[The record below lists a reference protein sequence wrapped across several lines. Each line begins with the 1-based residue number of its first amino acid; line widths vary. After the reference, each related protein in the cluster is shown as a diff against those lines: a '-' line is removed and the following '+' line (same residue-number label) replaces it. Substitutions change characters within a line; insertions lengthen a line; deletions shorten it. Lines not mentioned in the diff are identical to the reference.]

1 MSYLDD
7 IIAWH
12 RKRAQSDPRDPK
24 SLRSHLESRRS
35 DDAQRGFRE
44 ALCRGRELHVIAE
57 VKRKSPSKGVIDAS
71 LDPASLAREYEVAGA
86 ACLSVLTDGPHFGG
100 SESDLRTARQA
111 TRLPV
116 LRKDFTVCEIDVI
129 DAAVMGADA
138 VLLIVAALTDR
149 ELRHLHHVSRALMI
163 DCLVEV
169 HDEEE
174 LSRAVAIGA
183 DLIGVN
189 QRDLRTFSVDQARAE
204 SLAALMPND
213 VVAVA
218 ESGIRGADDAR
229 ILANAGY
236 RAILVGE
243 HLVRSSRRD
252 EALRELRVALP
263 S

>member
-24 SLRSHLESRRS
+24 MLRSLLEGNRGNH
-35 DDAQRGFRE
+35 ATRGFRE
-44 ALCRGRELHVIAE
+44 ALSRGGELHVIAE
-57 VKRKSPSKGVIDAS
+57 VKRKSPSKGVIDAT
-71 LDPASLAREYEVAGA
+71 LDPASLAREYEAAGA

-100 SESDLRTARQA
+100 SETDLRTARQA
-111 TRLPV
+111 TQLPV
-116 LRKDFTVCEIDVI
+116 LRKDFTVCELDVI
-129 DAAVMGADA
+129 DAALMGADA
-138 VLLIVAALTDR
+138 VLLIASALSDR
-149 ELRHLHHVSRALMI
+149 ELRQLHDVSRALMI
-163 DCLVEV
+163 NCLVEV

-174 LSRAVAIGA
+174 LSRAAAIGA

-204 SLAALMPND
+204 SLAALMPSN
-213 VVAVA
+213 VIAVA
-218 ESGIRGADDAR
+218 ESGIRGVDDAR
-229 ILANAGY
+229 TLANAGY

-243 HLVRSSRRD
+243 HLVRSTRRE